1 MGSTYWDI
9 GPCLGIKVEK
19 YVVVD
24 VLELQVKRLNQKFLN
39 HKIGKERAYCHLA
52 DASDTNKI

>member
-9 GPCLGIKVEK
+9 GPSVGKKVKK

-24 VLELQVKRLNQKFLN
+24 VLELQVQRLNYKFE
-39 HKIGKERAYCHLA
+39 K
-52 DASDTNKI
+52 S